1 MYNVTMVKAIVC
13 AVSAKAER
21 QQEEFNMKN
30 KKFGTRQMVTTA
42 MLCAILLIMSF
53 TPLGYL
59 NIGPLAISFNMI
71 PVAIGAIALGPVGGM
86 ILGGMFG
93 ITSFLQC
100 LGIGGTSAMGVI
112 LFEINPFL
120 AFVQRF
126 VPRLLAGLL
135 AGLVYKGVKKISIP
149 TVACF
154 ATGFSAAL
162 LNTVLFM
169 TALVLL
175 FGSTEYVQGLIGG
188 RNVLLF
194 MCAFVGINAVVE
206 MIAASMI
213 VGVVGKVLSKFLIRR

>member
-1 MYNVTMVKAIVC
+1 MN
-13 AVSAKAER
+13 
-21 QQEEFNMKN
+21 N
-30 KKFGTRQMVTTA
+30 KKFGTRHMVTTA
-42 MLCAILLIMSF
+42 MLSALLLIMSF

-112 LFEINPFL
+112 LFEISPVL

-126 VPRLLAGLL
+126 VPRILAGLL
-135 AGLVYKGVKKISIP
+135 AGLVFMGVKKFRGS

-154 ATGFSAAL
+154 VTGFAAAL
-162 LNTVLFM
+162 FNTVLFM
-169 TALVLL
+169 FALVVL
-175 FGSTEYVQGLIGG
+175 FGNTSYIQGLIDG
-188 RNVLLF
+188 RNVIIF
-194 MCAFVGINAVVE
+194 VCTFVGINAVVE
-206 MIAASMI
+206 MLAASLI
-213 VGVVGKVLSKFLIRR
+213 VGAVGKVLTKFLSGR

>member
-1 MYNVTMVKAIVC
+1 MN
-13 AVSAKAER
+13 
-21 QQEEFNMKN
+21 N

-42 MLCAILLIMSF
+42 MLSAILLIMSF

-93 ITSFLQC
+93 LTSFLQC

-126 VPRLLAGLL
+126 VPRLLAGLF
-135 AGLVYKGVKKISIP
+135 AGLIFQGVRKVSNS

-154 ATGFSAAL
+154 VTGFSAAM

-175 FGSTEYVQGLIGG
+175 FGNTSYLQGLMNG
-188 RNVLLF
+188 RNVILF
-194 MCAFVGINAVVE
+194 ICTFVGVNAVVE
-206 MIAASMI
+206 MFAACVI
-213 VGVVGKVLSKFLIRR
+213 VGAVGKVLSKFLLRR

>member
-1 MYNVTMVKAIVC
+1 
-13 AVSAKAER
+13 
-21 QQEEFNMKN
+21 MKH
-30 KKFGTRQMVTTA
+30 KKFGTREMVTTA

-100 LGIGGTSAMGVI
+100 LGIGGVSAMGVV

-135 AGLVYKGVKKISIP
+135 AGLIFRGVKKISNSSI
-149 TVACF
+149 ACF
-154 ATGFSAAL
+154 ATGFCAAL

-175 FGSTEYVQGLIGG
+175 FGNTDYIQNMMGG

-194 MCAFVGINAVVE
+194 ICGFVGINAVVE

-213 VGVVGKVLSKFLIRR
+213 VGVVGRVLSKFLIRR